1 MRNFLK
7 LLADLLV
14 SMVKPRARLEAENV
28 VLRYQLNVLRR
39 TAPKRPKLT
48 NLDRLIFV
56 WLYQLFPG
64 VSKPA
69 D

>member
-56 WLYQLFPG
+56 WLYHLFPG

>member
-48 NLDRLIFV
+48 NLDRLILV

>member
-39 TAPKRPKLT
+39 TASKRPKLT